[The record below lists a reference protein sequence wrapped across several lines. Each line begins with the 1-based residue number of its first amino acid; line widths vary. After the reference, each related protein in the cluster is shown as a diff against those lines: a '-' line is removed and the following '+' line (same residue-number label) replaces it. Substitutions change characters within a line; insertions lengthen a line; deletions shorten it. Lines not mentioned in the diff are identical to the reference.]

1 MANTLTF
8 RHWQPGDDDAIL
20 KLLVPA
26 EQCNEYHYRRKF
38 NRPNLEPED
47 IRIALDGERVVGHV
61 FGTQATLFIEGK
73 VQDFGI
79 VSLVYVATDMR
90 RQGIAT
96 RLMEDLNAHFLRK
109 GYRGSILY
117 VETTEAFQ
125 LYRKVGYQELT
136 KELRTILK
144 PCTITSPLKWSDVK
158 PDDYDDL
165 KQVKERWTK
174 MNFPVFWSP
183 NTLEIHQRN
192 MNQYRALRRGTNIIG
207 YAKWDEPSEHRPNG
221 LICDPVVPDEDPIE
235 IITSVQSVVPTQ
247 REWKTVEVSLYEDT
261 LISIGCKLQK
271 EKNIDMLLSYGQE
284 IDLTGIHRTWW

>member
-1 MANTLTF
+1 MKDTLTY

-26 EQCNEYHYRRKF
+26 EQCNEDYYRRKF

-96 RLMEDLNAHFLRK
+96 RLMQDLNTYFESK
-109 GYRGSILY
+109 SYRGSILY

-136 KELRTILK
+136 RELKTILK
-144 PCTITSPLKWSDVK
+144 PRTITSPLKWSDVI
-158 PDDYDDL
+158 PGDFDGL

-174 MNFPVFWSP
+174 MNFPVFWNP
-183 NTLEIHQRN
+183 NTLEIHHRN
-192 MNQYRALRRGTNIIG
+192 MDQYRALRRGTNIIG

-221 LICDPVVPDEDPIE
+221 LICD
-235 IITSVQSVVPTQ
+235 Q
-247 REWKTVEVSLYEDT
+247 
-261 LISIGCKLQK
+261 
-271 EKNIDMLLSYGQE
+271 
-284 IDLTGIHRTWW
+284 